1 MGQPASFKSF
11 KVWTLEFGTGLVL
24 YLHSSRSKLNELQLP
39 ELSAVL
45 SLLCA
50 SGGCYL
56 LRLAM
61 IVNNEHRVLFVI
73 IRMHQHSTHVH

>member
-1 MGQPASFKSF
+1 MVMGQSASLE
-11 KVWTLEFGTGLVL
+11 VWTLEFGTVLTACTSQFKIEIEQIGL
-24 YLHSSRSKLNELQLP
+24 LQLP

-56 LRLAM
+56 L
-61 IVNNEHRVLFVI
+61 N
-73 IRMHQHSTHVH
+73 